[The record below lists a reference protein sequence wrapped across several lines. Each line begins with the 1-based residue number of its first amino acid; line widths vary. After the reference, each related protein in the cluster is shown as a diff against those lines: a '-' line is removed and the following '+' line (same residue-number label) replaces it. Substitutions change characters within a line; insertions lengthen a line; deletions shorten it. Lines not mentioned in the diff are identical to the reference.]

1 MELPRPCVMRKGVQM
16 RCWQS
21 SHPPFIALRCPD
33 STGLF
38 SEQTHFSGR
47 QTDRQTEALFR
58 SHNREKCSGKLN
70 CSRYNKNVQQ
80 FPLLRISENTKCHG
94 IPRGATCTVD
104 LVPFESSLNRLL
116 LCGDRKY
123 QVVCN

>member
-1 MELPRPCVMRKGVQM
+1 VSLSFVTEFGKTDKSAVLVETELPRPCVMGKGVQM

-47 QTDRQTEALFR
+47 QTDRQKLCSTYTTER
-58 SHNREKCSGKLN
+58 
-70 CSRYNKNVQQ
+70 NV
-80 FPLLRISENTKCHG
+80 PVN
-94 IPRGATCTVD
+94 
-104 LVPFESSLNRLL
+104 
-116 LCGDRKY
+116 
-123 QVVCN
+123 